1 MNFETKIPK
10 SFSSGI
16 SKSKFKIDKLSLKID
31 NIKNDKNKIEK
42 DLYNYEF
49 EPSLDNSILTNA
61 KIQSK
66 IEYENKFENN
76 KYIDKNDD
84 NLINKLIKL
93 KKEKHI
99 FKKDSK
105 ESNNYNLK
113 EGNQYDLNLLENF
126 MLKNEN
132 ELIEKYNNIL
142 CENKRIK
149 KSMIIQQILVNEMK
163 KDLENIKLEKS
174 KYNEKDLIKEE
185 NDINKNNNYKIII
198 QQKNSIINELQ
209 NENMKLLN
217 ENLLLKEKLNEGQS
231 QNHIETKIQNYFSS
245 GIRKSKFKIEKISH
259 KIDNIKNEKN
269 KIENELYNYEEEPNL
284 ENINLTNNKVQP
296 KIESEN
302 ICDNN
307 NYIDNNDDNLIS
319 KLIKLKKEKNI
330 IKNDLK
336 ENNYYLKGN
345 KNKLNNLENNMI
357 KNKNELIEEYNNI
370 LCENKRIK
378 KSMIIQQIL
387 VNEMKKDLENLK
399 LEKSKYSEK
408 ELINDENDSNK
419 NNNYK
424 NLLQQKNNLINEL
437 QNENMKLLNENLLL
451 KENLTENKNLKEN
464 KILDELFE
472 SIKQTAINLQNFNRI
487 NKIDINNDE
496 NNFLKNILEPING
509 KKENPLIEDKLS
521 AINKFNEFL
530 KIENKILINHSKKE
544 KNDEMKINEYTN
556 IDKEFNGLFK
566 SENKFN
572 YYNDKINKT
581 TTALENRRTEKIN
594 NKFNLSNFK
603 YNDRLEKSLLTKYN
617 NNNRYIVSNTDL
629 DLKENSYNKMKSLLH
644 KNKINLKK
652 KLLEKEGAAF
662 KNSYISNNKNILN
675 DSKESIDNKVREIS
689 DLINNKKNIVITE
702 PIFFKKQKKI
712 KIPVPKLQIN
722 KTSSYISS
730 EKLNEK
736 SFKYFENIPLKLKL
750 NLNKINKEKKQK
762 KMSYSNYDTSNNDD
776 NDNERNKKSQLEHI
790 KTDINI
796 NSHHKNKLDFEYIK
810 LNLIFKNMNN
820 SNILSAEIKNTEN
833 SSKKYLERQK
843 NNNLFNKYMNSAPK
857 FLKIKDIKKANGLAN
872 EVMKPSFLKT
882 NISLTLNNEEKE
894 NDKYIFKDI
903 KRYEIIKKPKN

>member
-1 MNFETKIPK
+1 MN
-10 SFSSGI
+10 
-16 SKSKFKIDKLSLKID
+16 L
-31 NIKNDKNKIEK
+31 
-42 DLYNYEF
+42 
-49 EPSLDNSILTNA
+49 
-61 KIQSK
+61 
-66 IEYENKFENN
+66 
-76 KYIDKNDD
+76 
-84 NLINKLIKL
+84 
-93 KKEKHI
+93 
-99 FKKDSK
+99 
-105 ESNNYNLK
+105 
-113 EGNQYDLNLLENF
+113 
-126 MLKNEN
+126 
-132 ELIEKYNNIL
+132 
-142 CENKRIK
+142 
-149 KSMIIQQILVNEMK
+149 
-163 KDLENIKLEKS
+163 
-174 KYNEKDLIKEE
+174 
-185 NDINKNNNYKIII
+185 
-198 QQKNSIINELQ
+198 
-209 NENMKLLN
+209 
-217 ENLLLKEKLNEGQS
+217 
-231 QNHIETKIQNYFSS
+231 ETKIQNYFSS

-496 NNFLKNILEPING
+496 DNFLKNILEPING

-566 SENKFN
+566 SENIFN

-689 DLINNKKNIVITE
+689 ELINNKKNILITE

>member
-1 MNFETKIPK
+1 MN
-10 SFSSGI
+10 
-16 SKSKFKIDKLSLKID
+16 L
-31 NIKNDKNKIEK
+31 
-42 DLYNYEF
+42 
-49 EPSLDNSILTNA
+49 
-61 KIQSK
+61 
-66 IEYENKFENN
+66 
-76 KYIDKNDD
+76 
-84 NLINKLIKL
+84 
-93 KKEKHI
+93 
-99 FKKDSK
+99 
-105 ESNNYNLK
+105 
-113 EGNQYDLNLLENF
+113 
-126 MLKNEN
+126 
-132 ELIEKYNNIL
+132 
-142 CENKRIK
+142 
-149 KSMIIQQILVNEMK
+149 
-163 KDLENIKLEKS
+163 
-174 KYNEKDLIKEE
+174 
-185 NDINKNNNYKIII
+185 
-198 QQKNSIINELQ
+198 
-209 NENMKLLN
+209 
-217 ENLLLKEKLNEGQS
+217 
-231 QNHIETKIQNYFSS
+231 ETKIQNYFSS

-269 KIENELYNYEEEPNL
+269 KIEKELYNYEEEPNL

-302 ICDNN
+302 ICENN

-689 DLINNKKNIVITE
+689 ELINNKKNILTTE

>member
-1 MNFETKIPK
+1 MN
-10 SFSSGI
+10 
-16 SKSKFKIDKLSLKID
+16 L
-31 NIKNDKNKIEK
+31 
-42 DLYNYEF
+42 
-49 EPSLDNSILTNA
+49 
-61 KIQSK
+61 
-66 IEYENKFENN
+66 
-76 KYIDKNDD
+76 
-84 NLINKLIKL
+84 
-93 KKEKHI
+93 
-99 FKKDSK
+99 
-105 ESNNYNLK
+105 
-113 EGNQYDLNLLENF
+113 
-126 MLKNEN
+126 
-132 ELIEKYNNIL
+132 
-142 CENKRIK
+142 
-149 KSMIIQQILVNEMK
+149 
-163 KDLENIKLEKS
+163 
-174 KYNEKDLIKEE
+174 
-185 NDINKNNNYKIII
+185 
-198 QQKNSIINELQ
+198 
-209 NENMKLLN
+209 
-217 ENLLLKEKLNEGQS
+217 
-231 QNHIETKIQNYFSS
+231 ETKIQNYFSS

-269 KIENELYNYEEEPNL
+269 KIEKELYNYEEEPNL

-689 DLINNKKNIVITE
+689 ELINNKKNILITE

>member
-1 MNFETKIPK
+1 MN
-10 SFSSGI
+10 
-16 SKSKFKIDKLSLKID
+16 L
-31 NIKNDKNKIEK
+31 
-42 DLYNYEF
+42 
-49 EPSLDNSILTNA
+49 
-61 KIQSK
+61 
-66 IEYENKFENN
+66 
-76 KYIDKNDD
+76 
-84 NLINKLIKL
+84 
-93 KKEKHI
+93 
-99 FKKDSK
+99 
-105 ESNNYNLK
+105 
-113 EGNQYDLNLLENF
+113 
-126 MLKNEN
+126 
-132 ELIEKYNNIL
+132 
-142 CENKRIK
+142 
-149 KSMIIQQILVNEMK
+149 
-163 KDLENIKLEKS
+163 
-174 KYNEKDLIKEE
+174 
-185 NDINKNNNYKIII
+185 
-198 QQKNSIINELQ
+198 
-209 NENMKLLN
+209 
-217 ENLLLKEKLNEGQS
+217 
-231 QNHIETKIQNYFSS
+231 ETKIQNYFSS

-594 NKFNLSNFK
+594 NKFNLSSFK

-689 DLINNKKNIVITE
+689 DLINNKKNILTTE

-762 KMSYSNYDTSNNDD
+762 KMSYSNYDTSNNDDNDND

-872 EVMKPSFLKT
+872 EVMKPIFLKT

>member
-1 MNFETKIPK
+1 MN
-10 SFSSGI
+10 
-16 SKSKFKIDKLSLKID
+16 L
-31 NIKNDKNKIEK
+31 
-42 DLYNYEF
+42 
-49 EPSLDNSILTNA
+49 
-61 KIQSK
+61 
-66 IEYENKFENN
+66 
-76 KYIDKNDD
+76 
-84 NLINKLIKL
+84 
-93 KKEKHI
+93 
-99 FKKDSK
+99 
-105 ESNNYNLK
+105 
-113 EGNQYDLNLLENF
+113 
-126 MLKNEN
+126 
-132 ELIEKYNNIL
+132 
-142 CENKRIK
+142 
-149 KSMIIQQILVNEMK
+149 
-163 KDLENIKLEKS
+163 
-174 KYNEKDLIKEE
+174 
-185 NDINKNNNYKIII
+185 
-198 QQKNSIINELQ
+198 
-209 NENMKLLN
+209 
-217 ENLLLKEKLNEGQS
+217 
-231 QNHIETKIQNYFSS
+231 ETKIQNYFSS

-269 KIENELYNYEEEPNL
+269 KIEKELYNYEEEPNL

-496 NNFLKNILEPING
+496 DNFLKNILEPING

-566 SENKFN
+566 SENIFN

-689 DLINNKKNIVITE
+689 ELINNKKNILITE

>member
-1 MNFETKIPK
+1 MN
-10 SFSSGI
+10 
-16 SKSKFKIDKLSLKID
+16 L
-31 NIKNDKNKIEK
+31 
-42 DLYNYEF
+42 
-49 EPSLDNSILTNA
+49 
-61 KIQSK
+61 
-66 IEYENKFENN
+66 
-76 KYIDKNDD
+76 
-84 NLINKLIKL
+84 
-93 KKEKHI
+93 
-99 FKKDSK
+99 
-105 ESNNYNLK
+105 
-113 EGNQYDLNLLENF
+113 
-126 MLKNEN
+126 
-132 ELIEKYNNIL
+132 
-142 CENKRIK
+142 
-149 KSMIIQQILVNEMK
+149 
-163 KDLENIKLEKS
+163 
-174 KYNEKDLIKEE
+174 
-185 NDINKNNNYKIII
+185 
-198 QQKNSIINELQ
+198 
-209 NENMKLLN
+209 
-217 ENLLLKEKLNEGQS
+217 
-231 QNHIETKIQNYFSS
+231 ETKIQNYSSS

-530 KIENKILINHSKKE
+530 KIENKILINNSKKE

-581 TTALENRRTEKIN
+581 TTAIENRRTEKIN
-594 NKFNLSNFK
+594 NKFNLSSFK

-617 NNNRYIVSNTDL
+617 NNNRYIVSITDL

-689 DLINNKKNIVITE
+689 DLINNKKNILTTE

>member
-1 MNFETKIPK
+1 MN
-10 SFSSGI
+10 
-16 SKSKFKIDKLSLKID
+16 L
-31 NIKNDKNKIEK
+31 
-42 DLYNYEF
+42 
-49 EPSLDNSILTNA
+49 
-61 KIQSK
+61 
-66 IEYENKFENN
+66 
-76 KYIDKNDD
+76 
-84 NLINKLIKL
+84 
-93 KKEKHI
+93 
-99 FKKDSK
+99 
-105 ESNNYNLK
+105 
-113 EGNQYDLNLLENF
+113 
-126 MLKNEN
+126 
-132 ELIEKYNNIL
+132 
-142 CENKRIK
+142 
-149 KSMIIQQILVNEMK
+149 
-163 KDLENIKLEKS
+163 
-174 KYNEKDLIKEE
+174 
-185 NDINKNNNYKIII
+185 
-198 QQKNSIINELQ
+198 
-209 NENMKLLN
+209 
-217 ENLLLKEKLNEGQS
+217 
-231 QNHIETKIQNYFSS
+231 ETKIQNYFSS

-307 NYIDNNDDNLIS
+307 NYINNNDDNLIS

-472 SIKQTAINLQNFNRI
+472 SIKQTAINLQNYNRI

-652 KLLEKEGAAF
+652 KLLEKEGVAF

-689 DLINNKKNIVITE
+689 DLINNKKNILTTE

>member
-1 MNFETKIPK
+1 MN
-10 SFSSGI
+10 
-16 SKSKFKIDKLSLKID
+16 L
-31 NIKNDKNKIEK
+31 
-42 DLYNYEF
+42 
-49 EPSLDNSILTNA
+49 
-61 KIQSK
+61 
-66 IEYENKFENN
+66 
-76 KYIDKNDD
+76 
-84 NLINKLIKL
+84 
-93 KKEKHI
+93 
-99 FKKDSK
+99 
-105 ESNNYNLK
+105 
-113 EGNQYDLNLLENF
+113 
-126 MLKNEN
+126 
-132 ELIEKYNNIL
+132 
-142 CENKRIK
+142 
-149 KSMIIQQILVNEMK
+149 
-163 KDLENIKLEKS
+163 
-174 KYNEKDLIKEE
+174 
-185 NDINKNNNYKIII
+185 
-198 QQKNSIINELQ
+198 
-209 NENMKLLN
+209 
-217 ENLLLKEKLNEGQS
+217 
-231 QNHIETKIQNYFSS
+231 ETKIQNYFSS

-472 SIKQTAINLQNFNRI
+472 SIKQTAINLQNYNRI

-594 NKFNLSNFK
+594 NKFNLSSFK

-652 KLLEKEGAAF
+652 KLLEKEGVAF

-689 DLINNKKNIVITE
+689 ELINNKKNILTTE

>member
-1 MNFETKIPK
+1 MN
-10 SFSSGI
+10 
-16 SKSKFKIDKLSLKID
+16 L
-31 NIKNDKNKIEK
+31 
-42 DLYNYEF
+42 
-49 EPSLDNSILTNA
+49 
-61 KIQSK
+61 
-66 IEYENKFENN
+66 
-76 KYIDKNDD
+76 
-84 NLINKLIKL
+84 
-93 KKEKHI
+93 
-99 FKKDSK
+99 
-105 ESNNYNLK
+105 
-113 EGNQYDLNLLENF
+113 
-126 MLKNEN
+126 
-132 ELIEKYNNIL
+132 
-142 CENKRIK
+142 
-149 KSMIIQQILVNEMK
+149 
-163 KDLENIKLEKS
+163 
-174 KYNEKDLIKEE
+174 
-185 NDINKNNNYKIII
+185 
-198 QQKNSIINELQ
+198 
-209 NENMKLLN
+209 
-217 ENLLLKEKLNEGQS
+217 
-231 QNHIETKIQNYFSS
+231 ETKIQNYFSS

-307 NYIDNNDDNLIS
+307 NYIDNSDDNLIS

-472 SIKQTAINLQNFNRI
+472 SIKQAAINLQNFNRI

-530 KIENKILINHSKKE
+530 KIENKILINNSKKE

-572 YYNDKINKT
+572 YYNNKINKT
-581 TTALENRRTEKIN
+581 TTAIENRRTEKIN
-594 NKFNLSNFK
+594 NKFNLSSFK

-617 NNNRYIVSNTDL
+617 NNNRYIVSITDL

-689 DLINNKKNIVITE
+689 DLINNKKNILTTE